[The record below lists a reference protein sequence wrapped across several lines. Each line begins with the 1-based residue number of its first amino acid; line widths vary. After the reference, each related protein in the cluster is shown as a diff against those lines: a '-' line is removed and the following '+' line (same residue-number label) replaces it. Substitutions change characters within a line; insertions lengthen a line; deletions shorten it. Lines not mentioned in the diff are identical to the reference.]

1 MCCLCSLVYRHR
13 CHGDGDIL
21 GCSAGRTDT
30 PKSSRDQKPT
40 VDTLLERRR
49 CRRTMELRRYCQV
62 FTSCIYCLWLLVILR
77 VSLSDPDFIV
87 WVYWQRWLGT
97 VEGLTEVAKASIES
111 GVTQTGSVGPV
122 AAAIIGAVAL
132 FMT

>member
-1 MCCLCSLVYRHR
+1 
-13 CHGDGDIL
+13 
-21 GCSAGRTDT
+21 
-30 PKSSRDQKPT
+30 
-40 VDTLLERRR
+40 
-49 CRRTMELRRYCQV
+49 MELRRYCQV